1 MTKPP
6 ISNAAKKRVKFD
18 EAKFFRHVGEM
29 AKPGLLGFLRSIDT
43 RACVEMATYLI
54 RYLRR
59 WEEEPI
65 VAERKR
71 RAAKK
76 KRALTLTISALK
88 KATVKYTELVA
99 LEIPGPGLSGSSSLT
114 SESPS
119 VFVDVLES
127 EIVRL
132 SDLLTKAHKLSKTKR
147 SGVSGN
153 HFWLVLLQ
161 EFVSVWTRT
170 ELGESR
176 QLKPGEIAVLMMA
189 AKVTLG
195 WRQNMSDTDP
205 ELISKA
211 IINFRSNPENRPL
224 VEGAKSYAAQRCHA
238 VQKGPCLS
246 GIKI

>member
-1 MTKPP
+1 M
-6 ISNAAKKRVKFD
+6 
-18 EAKFFRHVGEM
+18 
-29 AKPGLLGFLRSIDT
+29 
-43 RACVEMATYLI
+43 
-54 RYLRR
+54 
-59 WEEEPI
+59 
-65 VAERKR
+65 
-71 RAAKK
+71 
-76 KRALTLTISALK
+76 
-88 KATVKYTELVA
+88 
-99 LEIPGPGLSGSSSLT
+99 
-114 SESPS
+114 
-119 VFVDVLES
+119 
-127 EIVRL
+127 
-132 SDLLTKAHKLSKTKR
+132 KAHKLSKTKR

-211 IINFRSNPENRPL
+211 IINFLNNPENRPF
-224 VEGAKSYAAQRCHA
+224 VEGAKSYAVRRCHE
-238 VQKGPCLS
+238 VQKGPYLS